1 MTGKMDTRTDGDQ
14 HSNDI
19 RVAILTFPMGLL
31 SCVFAMQESLM
42 VANYCASQFGVRKK
56 HFRAQLVGLDALGT
70 QSFSGARVEQVNA
83 LPAPDQV
90 DLVLVPAGPPPVI
103 DGGSLQAWLQ
113 ACRPMADWLQQVHA
127 HGAQIASTCTGSLL
141 LADAGLLQGVPA
153 TTHWAIEQVAQQAF
167 PQVQWRVDE
176 SMVEH
181 GAVITAGGGNIYT
194 MLLQQLIQ
202 RHLGS
207 DVAMETSRMLLL
219 DTQGE
224 RQAVYFRGALDVRYE
239 HPKMEMMKQYVAQH
253 FRHALTLSDLAG
265 ATSLS
270 ERTLNRTCQRE
281 LGMTPMQ
288 FVQRVRIESVM
299 HSLQLTPEP
308 VNKIVW
314 EAGYEDL
321 SSFQRLFKRHTG
333 LTMSEYRRRFGVK
346 VYTHDEEE
354 SMAFEA

>member
-1 MTGKMDTRTDGDQ
+1 MTGKTD
-14 HSNDI
+14 SNEI
-19 RVAILTFPMGLL
+19 RVAILAFPMGLL
-31 SCVFAMQESLM
+31 SCVFSMQESLM
-42 VANYCASQFGVRKK
+42 VANYCASQFGVRKTN
-56 HFRAQLVGLDALGT
+56 FRIQLVGSESLGT
-70 QSFSGARVEQVNA
+70 QSYFGARVEQVSP
-83 LPAPDQV
+83 LPEADQV

-103 DGGSLQAWLQ
+103 DQGSLQAWLDATQ
-113 ACRPMADWLQQVHA
+113 PIADWVRQVHDY
-127 HGAQIASTCTGSLL
+127 GAMIASTCTGSLL
-141 LADAGLLQGVPA
+141 LANAGLLDGVPA
-153 TTHWAIEQVAQQAF
+153 TTHWAIEQVAQQQF

-176 SMVEH
+176 SIVEH
-181 GAVITAGGGNIYT
+181 GSVMTAGGGNIYT
-194 MLLQQLIQ
+194 MLLQDLIRRYQ
-202 RHLGS
+202 GS

-219 DTQGE
+219 ESQGE

-239 HPKMEMMKQYVAQH
+239 NPKIEIMKQYVAQH

-299 HSLQLTPEP
+299 HALQLTPEP

-346 VYTHDEEE
+346 VYTQEEGA

>member
-1 MTGKMDTRTDGDQ
+1 MTGKKD
-14 HSNDI
+14 SNEI
-19 RVAILTFPMGLL
+19 RVAILTFPLGLL

-42 VANYCASQFGVRKK
+42 VANYCAMQFGVQKK
-56 HFRAQLVGLDALGT
+56 SFNAKLVGSDDLGT
-70 QSFSGARVEQVNA
+70 QSYSGARVEQVMP
-83 LPAPDQV
+83 LPDPDQV

-103 DGGSLQAWLQ
+103 DQSSLQAWLEASRPVSEWVRQ
-113 ACRPMADWLQQVHA
+113 AHD

-141 LADAGLLQGVPA
+141 LADAGLLDGVPA
-153 TTHWAIEQVAQQAF
+153 TTHWAIEQVAQSQF

-181 GAVITAGGGNIYT
+181 GSVITAGGGNIYT
-194 MLLQQLIQ
+194 MLLQQLIS
-202 RHLGS
+202 RYLGS

-219 DTQGE
+219 DIQGE

-239 HPKMEMMKQYVAQH
+239 NPKIELMKQYVAQH
-253 FRHALTLSDLAG
+253 FRHALSLADLAG

-346 VYTHDEEE
+346 VYTHDEELNV
-354 SMAFEA
+354 AFEA

>member
-1 MTGKMDTRTDGDQ
+1 MTGKTDSGE
-14 HSNDI
+14 I

-31 SCVFAMQESLM
+31 SCVFSMQESLI

-56 HFRAQLVGLDALGT
+56 YFSTQLVGSTELGS
-70 QSFSGARVEQVNA
+70 QSYSGARVEQI
-83 LPAPDQV
+83 LPLPEPDQV

-103 DGGSLQAWLQ
+103 DRGSLQAWLQ
-113 ACRPMADWLQQVHA
+113 ACQPISDWVRKA
-127 HGAQIASTCTGSLL
+127 HDQGAQIASTCTGSLL
-141 LADAGLLQGVPA
+141 LADAGLLDGVQA
-153 TTHWAIEQVAQQAF
+153 TTHWAIEQVAQQQF

-181 GAVITAGGGNIYT
+181 GAVTTAGGGNMYT
-194 MLLQQLIQ
+194 VLLQQLIQ
-202 RHLGS
+202 RFQGS

-219 DTQGE
+219 DIHGE
-224 RQAVYFRGALDVRYE
+224 RQAVYFRGALDMRYE
-239 HPKMEMMKQYVAQH
+239 NPKMELMKQYVAQH

-265 ATSLS
+265 ATALS

-346 VYTHDEEE
+346 VYTHDDEE

>member
-1 MTGKMDTRTDGDQ
+1 MTGKTD
-14 HSNDI
+14 SNEI
-19 RVAILTFPMGLL
+19 RVAIITFPMGML

-42 VANYCASQFGVRKK
+42 VANYCAYQFGVQNRTFNVK
-56 HFRAQLVGLDALGT
+56 LIGSGELGT
-70 QSFSGARVEQVNA
+70 QSYSGARVDQVMP
-83 LPAPDQV
+83 LPEPDQV

-103 DGGSLQAWLQ
+103 DQASLQAWLMANEPVRDWVRAAH
-113 ACRPMADWLQQVHA
+113 AC
-127 HGAQIASTCTGSLL
+127 GAQIASTCTGSLL
-141 LADAGLLQGVPA
+141 LADAGLLDGLPA
-153 TTHWAIEQVAQQAF
+153 TTHWAIEQIAQAQF

-181 GAVITAGGGNIYT
+181 GTVLTAGGGNIYT
-194 MLLQQLIQ
+194 TLLQQLIRQ
-202 RHLGS
+202 YLGS
-207 DVAMETSRMLLL
+207 DVAMESSRMLLL
-219 DTQGE
+219 DMQGE

-239 HPKMEMMKQYVAQH
+239 NPRIEIMKQFVAQN
-253 FRHALTLSDLAG
+253 FRHALTLADLAG

-299 HSLQLTPEP
+299 HALQLTPEP

-314 EAGYEDL
+314 ETGYEDV

-346 VYTHDEEE
+346 VYTYEEE
-354 SMAFEA
+354 GNMAFEA